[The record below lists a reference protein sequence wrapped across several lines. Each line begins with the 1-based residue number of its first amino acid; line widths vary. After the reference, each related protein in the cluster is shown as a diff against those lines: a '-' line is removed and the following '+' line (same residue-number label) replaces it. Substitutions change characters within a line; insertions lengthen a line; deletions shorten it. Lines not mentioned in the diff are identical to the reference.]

1 MMRSR
6 RGMGLITVLALVA
19 CGDSAVPALVAG
31 PGDDVGF
38 TDVTDVAVVGG
49 TTWLVPQGA
58 CLDMGDGRCL
68 SADDIKK
75 EFCGD
80 VNAQA
85 DIVVVAG
92 KVVKV
97 ICYPPKGTGTPI
109 EEATVNKDGQTQ
121 LPQNESGK
129 VVTFPAATDGK
140 PIEGDVTID
149 GERTTLIGN
158 GIDKTI
164 IKGNLTIASNNAKIR
179 GLTVLGNV
187 IFEKNSN
194 GNSIAFCKVKGN
206 VVVHSNDVT
215 VMACQ
220 IFGNL
225 EVNGNGSFLLS
236 NGVGGNIAVSGGGAT
251 CSGNYKI
258 DDKNSN
264 TVLDPGEKGA
274 ELSCAK

>member
-1 MMRSR
+1 MTIRW
-6 RGMGLITVLALVA
+6 LAVALFVLGA
-19 CGDSAVPALVAG
+19 CGDSAVPALVQG
-31 PGDDVGF
+31 PGDNVGY
-38 TDVTDVAVVGG
+38 TDITDVAIVGG
-49 TTWLVPQGA
+49 TTWEVPQGA
-58 CLDMGDGRCL
+58 CIELGDGRCL
-68 SADDIKK
+68 AADDIKK

-80 VNAQA
+80 PNAQA

-121 LPQNESGK
+121 LPQNQSGK

-140 PIEGDVTID
+140 PIEGDVKID

-206 VVVHSNDVT
+206 LVVHSNDIT
-215 VMACQ
+215 VIACQ

-225 EVNGNGSFLLS
+225 EVDGNGAFLLS
-236 NGVGGNIAVSGGGAT
+236 NGVGGKLAVSGNGAT
-251 CSGNYKI
+251 CTGNYAI

-264 TVLDPGEKGA
+264 TALDPGEKGA
-274 ELSCAK
+274 ELTCAK

>member
-1 MMRSR
+1 MRTTR
-6 RGMGLITVLALVA
+6 LLVALLALGA

-38 TDVTDVAVVGG
+38 TDLTDVAVVGG

-58 CLDMGDGRCL
+58 CIEMVDGRCM
-68 SADDIKK
+68 SADEIKK
-75 EFCGD
+75 ELCGD

-85 DIVVVAG
+85 DIVVVDG

-109 EEATVNKDGQTQ
+109 EEATVNNEGQTQ

-129 VVTFPAATDGK
+129 VVTFPAASDGK
-140 PIEGDVTID
+140 PIKGDVRLD

-164 IKGNLTIASNNAKIR
+164 IEGNLTIASNNAKIR

-187 IFEKNSN
+187 VFEKNSN
-194 GNSIAFCKVKGN
+194 GNSISFCKVKGN
-206 VVVHSNDVT
+206 VVVHANDIT
-215 VMACQ
+215 VIACQ

-225 EVNGNGSFLLS
+225 EVDGNGSFLLS
-236 NGVGGNIAVSGGGAT
+236 NGVGGAIVVSGSGET
-251 CSGNYKI
+251 CSGNFKI
-258 DDKNSN
+258 DDKNGN
-264 TVLDPGEKGA
+264 TIFDPGEKGA
-274 ELSCAK
+274 ALSCAK